1 VITFMRRYRR
11 ALQVGLLLVIVA
23 FVASLFIFGATG
35 PGGGAR
41 DSVAV
46 VNGAEIPLDR
56 YQRRYQ
62 EYLDHYGRLLRE
74 RLSPEAA
81 ERLGLSRQ
89 VVEDLVQE
97 ELIVQRAQ
105 AEGLAVDD
113 EELNAQIQ
121 AIPAF
126 QDGGRFTLRRY
137 DEVLRRSGYTKSAFE
152 SDVRRRFT
160 RSKVEQLVR
169 AGVQV
174 SDAEVAH
181 AWTQSHEQVRV
192 AWGLVELTP
201 LMAAVTPTDDEL
213 GAFLAAHSEAFRLP
227 ERRRVQYVAVDP
239 KAFRPKVSDAEV
251 ETYYRD
257 HGAEFEEPR
266 RVRAAHVVARVSE
279 TGGSEAEDRARG
291 KAAEAIRRAKAGEDF
306 AKLARELSEDP
317 NSAAKGGELGF
328 VAKGE
333 VVPDLEHALFALKPG
348 EVAAEPV
355 RTPLGYHA
363 LKALEVR
370 PGGKKP
376 LKDVAAQIRERLA
389 TEAGERAARAR
400 AEEVRARLLGAADF
414 LVEARKLGQA
424 PVETTI
430 ARRERAPGQPP
441 DPLEETAFELTRGGV
456 SAVVPTP
463 AGFLVVKQVDALPPS
478 VPPLSEVRD
487 RVVAAVK
494 QQKAEAQALDKARQ
508 MLGEAKGGD
517 LGAAARKV
525 GGTSGETPR
534 FSRSKPPERLP
545 GDAVLAALKTPVDS
559 LTGPVKTPQG
569 FFVLK
574 VLERAAPETAGLAA
588 ERDKL
593 AAELLARKQGQAW
606 EAWVSAARA
615 QAKIEIPSRWTAS
628 PG

>member
-1 VITFMRRYRR
+1 MRRYRR
-11 ALQVGLLLVIVA
+11 SLQVGLLLVIVA

-41 DSVAV
+41 DSVAI
-46 VNGAEIPLDR
+46 VNGAEISLER

-62 EYLDHYGRLLRE
+62 EYLEHYGRILRE

-97 ELIVQRAQ
+97 ELIVQRAE
-105 AEGLAVDD
+105 ADGLAVDD

-126 QDGGRFTLRRY
+126 HEGGRFTLRRY
-137 DEVLRRSGYTKSAFE
+137 DEVLRRLGYTKGAFE
-152 SDVRRRFT
+152 SEMRRRLT
-160 RSKVEQLVR
+160 RGKVEQLVR

-174 SDAEVAH
+174 SDAEVTQ
-181 AWTQSHEQVRV
+181 AWTQRHEQVRV
-192 AWGLVELTP
+192 AWGLVELAP
-201 LMAAVTPTDDEL
+201 LMAAVTPTDEEL
-213 GAFLAAHSEAFRLP
+213 GAHLRAYPEAFRLP

-266 RVRAAHVVARVSE
+266 RVRAAHIVTHIPE
-279 TGGSEAEDRARG
+279 TGGSQAEDRARA

-306 AKLARELSEDP
+306 AKLARELSEDTT
-317 NSAAKGGELGF
+317 SAAQGGDLGF

-333 VVPDLEHALFALKPG
+333 VVPALEDALFALKPG

-376 LKDVAAQIRERLA
+376 LKDLAAQIRERLA
-389 TEAGERAARAR
+389 AEAGERAARAR
-400 AEEVRARLLGAADF
+400 ADEVRARLLGAADF
-414 LVEARKLGQA
+414 LAEGRTLGLA

-430 ARRERAPGQPP
+430 ARRERAPGQPA
-441 DPLEETAFELTRGGV
+441 DPLEETAFELARGGV
-456 SAVVPTP
+456 SALVRTP
-463 AGFLVVKQVDALPPS
+463 AGFVVVKQVDALPAS
-478 VPPLSEVRD
+478 VPPLAEVRD
-487 RVVAAVK
+487 RVLVAVK
-494 QQKAEAQALDKARQ
+494 LQKAEAQALDKARQ
-508 MLGEAKGGD
+508 MLLEAKGGD

-545 GDAVLAALKTPVDS
+545 GDAVLAALKTPVGG
-559 LTGPVKTPQG
+559 LTEAVKTPQG

-606 EAWVSAARA
+606 EAWVSAARTR
-615 QAKIEIPSRWTAS
+615 AKIDVPSRWAAS